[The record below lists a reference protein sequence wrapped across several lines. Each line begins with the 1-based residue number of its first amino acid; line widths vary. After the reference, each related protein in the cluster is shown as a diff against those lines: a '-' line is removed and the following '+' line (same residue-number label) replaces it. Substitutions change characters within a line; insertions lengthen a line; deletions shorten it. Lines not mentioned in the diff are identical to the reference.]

1 MDVAEIIDTVRP
13 IVVKR
18 DSFMTLCRGH
28 LIKFEEISEDEAE
41 MLSKILISPYILIPS
56 AMLALNGLVL
66 KQSEDMVDKAFKS
79 ALNPFS
85 TKSGRAETLLNNE
98 YIENLFQY
106 PSEQEIIQT
115 GCRQRNMTKRDKNLI
130 EKIGILKAR
139 DLSSSDIIIEL
150 VLAAIAVFQAIGII
164 SNFINGKENFPL
176 TGMLILAAILTFE
189 IIRWTKARI
198 S

>member
-1 MDVAEIIDTVRP
+1 
-13 IVVKR
+13 
-18 DSFMTLCRGH
+18 
-28 LIKFEEISEDEAE
+28 
-41 MLSKILISPYILIPS
+41 
-56 AMLALNGLVL
+56 
-66 KQSEDMVDKAFKS
+66 
-79 ALNPFS
+79 
-85 TKSGRAETLLNNE
+85 
-98 YIENLFQY
+98 
-106 PSEQEIIQT
+106 
-115 GCRQRNMTKRDKNLI
+115 MTKRDKNLI

-139 DLSSSDIIIEL
+139 DLCSSDIIIEL